1 MLEDSIADPRGPIRP
16 FIIYVLIYYNRSS
29 APFDP
34 APRWPSPLPFSSPRR
49 ANGGGESA
57 KKVARIS
64 ERALIRALID
74 PWIRSSAHS
83 SGVASPSSS
92 KISLDIRNTP
102 LPRLRDI
109 MKATKGFPAS
119 HASFIAI
126 SRSNWTSYRIKFRDR
141 KSSPC
146 PPWLSRYPPG
156 RKKEELEVSPI
167 RSLASPRKKV
177 IGRAPPVDKGAAT
190 WKEERLTRWLT
201 RICTGSLTPRRATQP
216 AIPPN

>member
-74 PWIRSSAHS
+74 PWIRSSAHP

-102 LPRLRDI
+102 LPRFRDI
-109 MKATKGFPAS
+109 MKATKGFSAS

-146 PPWLSRYPPG
+146 PGYLVTRQAEKKKNWKSG
-156 RKKEELEVSPI
+156 RFEVSP
-167 RSLASPRKKV
+167 RLGKKLLAARHRLIKEQQRGRRK
-177 IGRAPPVDKGAAT
+177 D
-190 WKEERLTRWLT
+190 
-201 RICTGSLTPRRATQP
+201 
-216 AIPPN
+216 

>member
-1 MLEDSIADPRGPIRP
+1 MAL
-16 FIIYVLIYYNRSS
+16 
-29 APFDP
+29 
-34 APRWPSPLPFSSPRR
+34 PSPLFLTSPRER
-49 ANGGGESA
+49 RGREREEE
-57 KKVARIS
+57 VARIS

-146 PPWLSRYPPG
+146 PGYLVTRQAEKKKNWKSG
-156 RKKEELEVSPI
+156 RFEVSP
-167 RSLASPRKKV
+167 RLGKKLLAARHRLIKEQQRGRRK
-177 IGRAPPVDKGAAT
+177 D
-190 WKEERLTRWLT
+190 
-201 RICTGSLTPRRATQP
+201 
-216 AIPPN
+216 